1 MSVRRLGAWLRDAEH
16 QMNFEMNEF
25 ARSYGLTG
33 MQMSVI
39 DFLSRRAA
47 AATFQV
53 DVEREF
59 HVQRSTASVLIKRMM
74 ARGLVTRVVATSDS
88 RKRQLRLT
96 SQGQKLVPIVTTYL
110 EQQDAKI
117 LAGLSASE
125 AVAFRLALRQV
136 AQWGKATERKDEENG
151 N

>member
-1 MSVRRLGAWLRDAEH
+1 
-16 QMNFEMNEF
+16 
-25 ARSYGLTG
+25 
-33 MQMSVI
+33 MSVI
-39 DFLSRRAA
+39 DFLSRRA

-74 ARGLVTRVVATSDS
+74 ARGLVTRVVAISDS

-96 SQGQKLVPIVTTYL
+96 SQGQKLVPIVTAYL
-110 EQQDAKI
+110 EQQDAKMV
-117 LAGLSASE
+117 AGLSAGE

-136 AQWGKATERKDEENG
+136 AQWGKVTEREDEENG